1 MATIPNGYDFGRA
14 LMDNGL
20 NILKNTGSVRGQ
32 NLLAYMNSP
41 FVQFVRDDFGGDA
54 LDTLKWAVDGD
65 TGTTTFAIPAAGS
78 TVAGGSLTGSTAAD
92 DNEFISIYG
101 HAIHS
106 GDRNAGF
113 LCTWEVDVVTDICI
127 EMGLCDPI
135 SDYTLPAV
143 SDIDTPTITNGA
155 VTLAM
160 LAMDTDQTLQTAT
173 LLLDGDATY
182 ATSAVAPSPA
192 WSPTAATRYTT
203 IIQTAGDHVWCAIL
217 GPQYQTLRKMKT
229 TAAAFEGGT
238 LVQPRVTFGNRAGSS
253 AKAPVLYR
261 LWAWSDKA

>member
-14 LMDNGL
+14 LIESEFNLMKMAATPRGRS
-20 NILKNTGSVRGQ
+20 ILDYQINPRA
-32 NLLAYMNSP
+32 N
-41 FVQFVRDDFGGDA
+41 FIRDDFSD
-54 LDTLKWAVDGD
+54 DTLSTFKWAVDGD
-65 TGTTTFAIPAAGS
+65 TGTTAFAVPAAGS
-78 TVAGGSLTGSTAAD
+78 TVAGGSITGSTAAD
-92 DNEFISIYG
+92 DNEFIAIYG
-101 HAIHS
+101 SAIHS

-127 EMGLCDPI
+127 EMGLSDVI
-135 SDYTLPAV
+135 TDYTLPAV

-155 VTLAM
+155 VTVAL

-173 LLLDGDATY
+173 LLLDGDSTY
-182 ATSAVAPSPA
+182 ATSKVDPSVA

-203 IIQTAGDHVWCAIL
+203 IIQTSGDHVWCAIL
-217 GPQYQTLRKMKT
+217 GPQYQTLREMKT
-229 TAAAFEGGT
+229 TSAAFEGGT